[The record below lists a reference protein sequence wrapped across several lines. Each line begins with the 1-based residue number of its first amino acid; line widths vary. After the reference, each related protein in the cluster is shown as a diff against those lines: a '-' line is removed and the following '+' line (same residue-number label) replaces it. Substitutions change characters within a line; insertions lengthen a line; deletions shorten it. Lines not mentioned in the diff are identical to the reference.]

1 MIICVLCL
9 TIESNNKRSQVAS
22 EEEMAQE
29 QAEDGEV
36 LTGTQ
41 KAVLCFLAILMGMIS
56 AVLMSTK
63 HLATKYF
70 KGDGYTPFD

>member
-1 MIICVLCL
+1 
-9 TIESNNKRSQVAS
+9 
-22 EEEMAQE
+22 MAQE

-36 LTGTQ
+36 LDGPQ
-41 KAVLCFLAILMGMIS
+41 KAILCFLAILMGMIS
-56 AVLMSTK
+56 AVLMWTK